1 MTYNLKE
8 NGEHL
13 LVSNT
18 NREEYVKLYLDWV
31 LNTAIYAQ
39 FRAFY
44 LGFHSVTAS
53 NALIV
58 SFLQTF
64 NRTAYFPLLSP

>member
-1 MTYNLKE
+1 LQEYERIMTYNLKE
-8 NGEHL
+8 DGEHI

-18 NREEYVKLYLDWV
+18 NRDEYVRLYLDWV

-58 SFLQTF
+58 SSLQH
-64 NRTAYFPLLSP
+64 